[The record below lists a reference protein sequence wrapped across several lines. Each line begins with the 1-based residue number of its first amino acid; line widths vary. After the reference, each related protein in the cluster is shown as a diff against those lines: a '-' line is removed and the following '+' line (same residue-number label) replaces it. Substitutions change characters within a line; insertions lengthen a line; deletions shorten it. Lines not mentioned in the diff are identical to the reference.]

1 MNYKRIE
8 KNNYILHLIETDRFK
23 ELNIAV
29 HFSKVY
35 NPNELAHLDLL
46 VKNIVYTSKKYN
58 TKNKIAI
65 KCEELYDTRVSAFTL
80 LNGNIK
86 SFVLNLD
93 LLNPKYVNDK
103 FIDDTIDFY
112 KEVIFNPNVIDGHFN
127 DEYFDMIKSD
137 YIKTLK
143 ADKDNASFYASKR
156 FDELHLKGTP
166 IYKLFPTVNDVKK
179 VTSKSLYDFYKNLFN
194 GDYKI
199 DIFVHGED
207 ISKYEKYIDELFKDV
222 KGNNDNSMFN
232 LVIKRNKKYPFTEK
246 IDVLKY
252 NQSRLYIGYNINNI
266 TYHEMFHVL
275 KVYNSIL
282 GNMNDSLLFNN
293 VREKYSLCYSINSSY
308 NMNYPSLIIFAGI
321 NKDNYDEARKR
332 IFETIEY
339 MKDKNKVS
347 KLFNEAKESLY
358 TIYNSFYD
366 SVNSQIKHY
375 LLKEFGD
382 IEDIE
387 DIKKGISNV
396 TIDEVIELNNKL
408 SLQTIYLLK
417 GDN

>member
-1 MNYKRIE
+1 MEYKRIE

-35 NPNELAHLDLL
+35 NPKELVYYDLL

-65 KCEELYDTRVSAFTL
+65 KCEELYDTRVSTFTL

-86 SFVLNLD
+86 SFVFNLD

-103 FIDDTIDFY
+103 FIKDTMDFY
-112 KEVIFNPNVIDGHFN
+112 KEVIFNPNVEDGHFN

-137 YIKTLK
+137 FINALK
-143 ADKDNASFYASKR
+143 ADKDNAGYYAYKR
-156 FDELHLKGTP
+156 FDEIHLRGTP
-166 IYKLFPTVNDVKK
+166 IYKLYPTVKDAEE
-179 VTSKSLYDFYKNLFN
+179 VTSKSLYDFYKGLFS
-194 GDYKI
+194 GEYKI

-222 KGNNDNSMFN
+222 KGDNSKKGFE
-232 LVIKRNKKYPFTEK
+232 LVIKSKKKYPFTEK
-246 IDVLKY
+246 IDSLKY

-266 TYHEMFHVL
+266 TEHEMFHVL

-282 GNMNDSLLFNN
+282 GNMNDSLLFNY
-293 VREKYSLCYSINSSY
+293 VREKYSLCYSVNSSF

-321 NKDNYDEARKR
+321 NKDNYEEARKR
-332 IFETIEY
+332 IFETIEF
-339 MKDKNKVS
+339 MKDKKKIS
-347 KLFNEAKESLY
+347 RLFKEAKESLY
-358 TIYNSFYD
+358 TIYNGYYD

-375 LLKEFGD
+375 LINEFES

-387 DIKKGISNV
+387 DIKKGISRV
-396 TIDEVIELNNKL
+396 TIDEVMELNNKL